1 MHMDTLLLTKKKM
14 IASSYTWYTMMTI
27 LSLLMLY
34 NANLFFKGQAE
45 QGSNIIYCKYYNQ
58 ANMAAVLYQAIRPT
72 RPTLP
77 AAGGIN
83 KTKKEDVT
91 GEKSR

>member
-1 MHMDTLLLTKKKM
+1 MYIIVFVWHMCVCVCVCNVYVLYIFFIIQFLCEYMKDMDTLLTKKKM

-45 QGSNIIYCKYYNQ
+45 QGSNII
-58 ANMAAVLYQAIRPT
+58 L
-72 RPTLP
+72 
-77 AAGGIN
+77 
-83 KTKKEDVT
+83 
-91 GEKSR
+91 